1 MDASRTS
8 TTGSQRL
15 HGHPTRRNAHEAI
28 VRLCREDAVRAPARV
43 AAQRKAGVDEPSD
56 SLKATTKRAF
66 KRLQGVACLLATGN
80 ASESPSIATTAAMNI
95 LVYLQV
101 RVCCAWH
108 FCAGSK
114 AQFKLVATPWV
125 DS

>member
-1 MDASRTS
+1 MDASSTS
-8 TTGSQRL
+8 SQRL
-15 HGHPTRRNAHEAI
+15 HGHPTRNNAHEAI
-28 VRLCREDAVRAPARV
+28 VRLCREDAARAPAARA

-66 KRLQGVACLLATGN
+66 KRLLGVACLLATGN

-101 RVCCAWH
+101 CVCCAWH

-114 AQFKLVATPWV
+114 EQFKLVATPWV